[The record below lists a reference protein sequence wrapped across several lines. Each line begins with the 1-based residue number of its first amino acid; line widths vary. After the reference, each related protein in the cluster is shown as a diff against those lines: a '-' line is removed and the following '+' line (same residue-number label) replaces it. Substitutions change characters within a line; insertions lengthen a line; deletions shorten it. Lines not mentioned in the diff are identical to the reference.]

1 MAQRVLSVDDLQ
13 VIRLMGRQKNKTS
26 AYYLRSIP
34 PDLWESVTAKAK
46 AEGRNIRWVI
56 LHALRDWLD
65 GAYEP
70 AHKEAGGGRMDT
82 TKRDGLGW

>member
-1 MAQRVLSVDDLQ
+1 MSRQRNRKPSRSTLTPA
-13 VIRLMGRQKNKTS
+13 GTS

-34 PDLWESVTAKAK
+34 AELWESVTAKAK

-70 AHKEAGGGRMDT
+70 SHKEARLDARMDT
-82 TKRDGLGW
+82 TKRGGLGL

>member
-1 MAQRVLSVDDLQ
+1 
-13 VIRLMGRQKNKTS
+13 MGRQRNRKTSRGTLTPSATS

-65 GAYEP
+65 GLYEP
-70 AHKEAGGGRMDT
+70 ARRA
-82 TKRDGLGW
+82 DGHDQAS

>member
-1 MAQRVLSVDDLQ
+1 MARQRNRKPSRAPLTSSA
-13 VIRLMGRQKNKTS
+13 TS

-34 PDLWESVTAKAK
+34 SDLWESVTAKAR

-65 GAYEP
+65 GLYEP
-70 AHKEAGGGRMDT
+70 AHKETNPATANSRQP
-82 TKRDGLGW
+82 

>member
-1 MAQRVLSVDDLQ
+1 MN
-13 VIRLMGRQKNKTS
+13 RQKTKTS

-70 AHKEAGGGRMDT
+70 MNKEAGGSRMDS
-82 TKRDGLGW
+82 TKPDGSGW

>member
-1 MAQRVLSVDDLQ
+1 MAQHVLSADHQ
-13 VIRLMGRQKNKTS
+13 SVIRPMSRQKNKTS

-46 AEGRNIRWVI
+46 SEGRNIRWVI

-70 AHKEAGGGRMDT
+70 ANKEAGGGRMDS

>member
-1 MAQRVLSVDDLQ
+1 MPMS
-13 VIRLMGRQKNKTS
+13 RQKNKTS

-34 PDLWESVTAKAK
+34 PELWESVTAKAK

-56 LHALRDWLD
+56 LHALRDWLT

-70 AHKEAGGGRMDT
+70 ANKEAGGGRT
-82 TKRDGLGW
+82 GASERDGLGW

>member
-1 MAQRVLSVDDLQ
+1 
-13 VIRLMGRQKNKTS
+13 MGRQKNKTS

-56 LHALRDWLD
+56 LHALRDWLN
-65 GAYEP
+65 GSYEP
-70 AHKEAGGGRMDT
+70 ARKEAEGGRMDAP
-82 TKRDGLGW
+82 KRDGSGW

>member
-1 MAQRVLSVDDLQ
+1 
-13 VIRLMGRQKNKTS
+13 MGRQSQSTKTS

-65 GAYEP
+65 GSYEP
-70 AHKEAGGGRMDT
+70 ARKEAEGGRMDAP
-82 TKRDGLGW
+82 KRDGLGW

>member
-1 MAQRVLSVDDLQ
+1 MS
-13 VIRLMGRQKNKTS
+13 RQKTKPS

-65 GAYEP
+65 GSYEP
-70 AHKEAGGGRMDT
+70 APKEGGASRVDT
-82 TKRDGLGW
+82 AKPDGLGW

>member
-1 MAQRVLSVDDLQ
+1 LAQRVLSPDHHPL
-13 VIRLMGRQKNKTS
+13 IMSRQKNKTS

-46 AEGRNIRWVI
+46 SEGRNIRWVI

-70 AHKEAGGGRMDT
+70 ASKEAGGDRTGASE
-82 TKRDGLGW
+82 RDARGW